1 MAEAVPWIVAGRYE
15 VGEVVGSGGYGMVR
29 RGIDR
34 KTGEPVAMKVLSVD
48 AGKDP
53 HQVERMLREQQ
64 AMVAMAG
71 TCAVSALDM
80 CRLASGAP
88 CLVMEWLDGRDLESQ
103 LTDWEA
109 AGRRQSNAFVLDLMR
124 PLTETL
130 QRAHELGIVHRDI
143 KPANVFLTAGSSDSP
158 MPTGAV
164 RLLDFGLS
172 RMRSAAPI
180 TAIGMVMGS
189 PSYIPPETWRG
200 NSSLIDY
207 RADLYSLAVIVFRLL
222 AGRLP
227 FETPSLVKKLELV
240 TTGERPSVCALR
252 PNLPASA
259 DDWMRRA
266 LAIEPDQ
273 RFQSAREFYD
283 ALTLALHGSPFAQPE
298 EVSGVR
304 PKASV
309 ASVLPTE
316 NRNVLSL
323 AWERATSLLQRFI
336 GRKAAARTPPPP
348 APTTPPE
355 ASAVT
360 PRPIA
365 ASTADAELMPQ
376 ARPERPT
383 AAWLNDGDVE
393 DLPPESA
400 LPVEARAI
408 TPAAETKPK
417 LAKVAAN
424 EPKKKPKAPKSKH
437 KQAKP
442 GKASKKPARAQQ
454 AATKKGKPS
463 RKKR

>member
-1 MAEAVPWIVAGRYE
+1 
-15 VGEVVGSGGYGMVR
+15 
-29 RGIDR
+29 
-34 KTGEPVAMKVLSVD
+34 L
-48 AGKDP
+48 
-53 HQVERMLREQQ
+53 
-64 AMVAMAG
+64 
-71 TCAVSALDM
+71 
-80 CRLASGAP
+80 
-88 CLVMEWLDGRDLESQ
+88 EWLEGRDLESQ

-109 AGRRQSNAFVLDLMR
+109 AGQRQSNAFVLELMR
-124 PLTETL
+124 PLADTL

-158 MPTGAV
+158 MPAGAV

-200 NSSLIDY
+200 NSSLIDH

-227 FETPSLVKKLELV
+227 FETPSLLKKLELV

-252 PNLPASA
+252 PDLPASA
-259 DDWMRRA
+259 DDWMQRA

-273 RFQSAREFYD
+273 RFQSGREFYE
-283 ALTLALHGSPFAQPE
+283 ALTLALHGSPFPPSA

-304 PKASV
+304 ERVSV

-336 GRKAAARTPPPP
+336 GQKSTTQTTSTPPASTPS
-348 APTTPPE
+348 ASTPPE
-355 ASAVT
+355 VSAVMAQQEAASAVGAAT
-360 PRPIA
+360 P
-365 ASTADAELMPQ
+365 
-376 ARPERPT
+376 ARALSERPT
-383 AAWLNDGDVE
+383 GAWLAECDVE
-393 DLPPESA
+393 DLPPEST
-400 LPVEARAI
+400 LPAQPGPL
-408 TPAAETKPK
+408 TPAALTKSS
-417 LAKVAAN
+417 ARQA
-424 EPKKKPKAPKSKH
+424 PKKKQKKRQKAQKPKSKQP
-437 KQAKP
+437 QAGKP
-442 GKASKKPARAQQ
+442 SKHAARPNKASA
-454 AATKKGKPS
+454 KKGKPS